1 MNLMKRE
8 VYNGYE
14 EKFLT
19 GKEIKDLFANS
30 YECFGKHHQQVSSH
44 KINFDKYYKR
54 IKDDITY
61 RVFINELFC
70 GIYDNNTD
78 AKLYFFGY
86 TNAKPVWA
94 KD

>member
-1 MNLMKRE
+1 MVKRD

-19 GKEIKDLFANS
+19 GDQIRDLFANS

-44 KINFDKYYKR
+44 KINFSKFFSR
-54 IKDDITY
+54 IKAGTTY
-61 RVFINELFC
+61 RLFLNDIFCMILDNE
-70 GIYDNNTD
+70 TD
-78 AKLYFFGY
+78 AKIYFFGY
-86 TNAKPVWA
+86 TNDKPAWA

>member
-1 MNLMKRE
+1 MTKRD

-19 GKEIKDLFANS
+19 GAALEDLFSTS
-30 YECFGKHHQQVSSH
+30 YECFGKHHGQISSH
-44 KINFDKYYKR
+44 KIDFSKFFSR
-54 IKDDITY
+54 IKIDTTY
-61 RVFINELFC
+61 RVFLNDIFC
-70 GIYDNNTD
+70 MILDNDTD

-86 TNAKPVWA
+86 TNEKPTWA

>member
-1 MNLMKRE
+1 MEKRE

-19 GKEIKDLFANS
+19 GTDVKVLFSDA
-30 YECFGKHHQQVSSH
+30 YECFGKHHSQVSSS
-44 KINFDKYYKR
+44 KINFPKFFGR
-54 IKDDITY
+54 IKSEVTY
-61 RVFINELFC
+61 RIFLNENFC
-70 GIYDNNTD
+70 MILDNETD

-86 TNAKPVWA
+86 TKVKPAWA

>member
-1 MNLMKRE
+1 MTKRE

-19 GKEIKDLFANS
+19 GKDIKELFSNS

-44 KINFDKYYKR
+44 KIDPSKFLKR
-54 IKDDITY
+54 VTDNVTY
-61 RVFINELFC
+61 RVFVNDIFC
-70 GIYDNNTD
+70 MILDNDTD
-78 AKLYFFGY
+78 EKLYFFGY
-86 TNAKPVWA
+86 TNEKPAWA

>member
-1 MNLMKRE
+1 MAKRD

-19 GKEIKDLFANS
+19 GNELKVLFANS
-30 YECFGKHHQQVSSH
+30 YECFGKHHQQISSH
-44 KINFDKYYKR
+44 KIDFSKFFNR
-54 IKDDITY
+54 IEDNTTY
-61 RVFINELFC
+61 RIFLNNIFC
-70 GIYDNNTD
+70 MILDNDTD

-86 TNAKPVWA
+86 TNERPAWA

>member
-1 MNLMKRE
+1 MTRRE

-19 GKEIKDLFANS
+19 GKELKELFSSS

-44 KINFDKYYKR
+44 KIDFSKFFNR
-54 IKDDITY
+54 IETNTTY
-61 RVFINELFC
+61 RVFLNDIFC
-70 GIYDNNTD
+70 MILDNDTD

-86 TNAKPVWA
+86 TNVKPAWA

>member
-1 MNLMKRE
+1 MTKRE

-19 GKEIKDLFANS
+19 GSEIKELFSNA
-30 YECFGKHHQQVSSH
+30 YECFGKHHSQISSH
-44 KINFDKYYKR
+44 KIDVMKFFRNLENGVP
-54 IKDDITY
+54 Y
-61 RVFINELFC
+61 RVFLNKNFC
-70 GIYDNNTD
+70 IILDNVTD

-86 TNAKPVWA
+86 TIQKPAWA